1 MERGSSKHGR
11 HLDEELA
18 RQAQA
23 HTRGGAAGSRVGED
37 RDPELAAGDEPEPRW
52 IPAGDR
58 PDGAPAPLS
67 GAELEARSRL
77 GRAVPRSAL
86 PGDRAAVLRAA
97 AELGAEPEVLSE
109 LARLPT
115 GRTFATL
122 YEIWEAL
129 GHRNEP
135 SR

>member
-11 HLDEELA
+11 QLDEELA
-18 RQAQA
+18 REALA
-23 HTRGGAAGSRVGED
+23 HTQGGPAGSRVGEE
-37 RDPELAAGDEPEPRW
+37 RDPELAAGDEPEPSW

-86 PGDRAAVLRAA
+86 PGDRSAVLRAA
-97 AELGAEPEVLSE
+97 TELGAEPEALAE
-109 LARLPT
+109 LARLPA
-115 GRTFATL
+115 GRTFATV

-129 GHRNEP
+129 GHRNEQ